1 MRKYKKRRGN
11 EKWKMQEGEDETEK
25 RDWRTNRDEK
35 RKRRGEDGGGRR
47 EYDRIYEGRE
57 EETGEKV
64 EKKERYRTGRKWRSD
79 NVQ

>member
-47 EYDRIYEGRE
+47 EYDRIYTKEGR
-57 EETGEKV
+57 
-64 EKKERYRTGRKWRSD
+64 RKQVRR
-79 NVQ
+79 